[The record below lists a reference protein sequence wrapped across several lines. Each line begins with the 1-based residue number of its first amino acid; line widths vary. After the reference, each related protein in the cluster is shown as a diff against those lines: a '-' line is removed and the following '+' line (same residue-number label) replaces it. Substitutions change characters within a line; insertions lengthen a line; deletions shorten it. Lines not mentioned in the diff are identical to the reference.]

1 MTIHASVRGSVVT
14 AVVEEFARHGGDPRW
29 VLERHGL
36 TPALL
41 ADPFSSVSLGRYVAM
56 FEDMAMRLDDPLLGA
71 RLGQAMRAV
80 DLGPAGMLVARSRS
94 VMVALERLTRFV
106 SSFQPGT
113 QAGLKQ
119 CDDLLVWT
127 YRLNDAAIWPRRQDA
142 EFTLAST
149 LRLIRSAFAP
159 DWQPLMVQFEHA
171 PASPNSA
178 RALEKLLGCPVR
190 FEAATNGMVLPAE
203 EAHTRFRDEDKD
215 LIAVLE
221 RFLVTSAPMA
231 TTQAKW
237 SDKVLSLIAA
247 YLGQQTVTL
256 ERLAADLAVA
266 PRSLQRRLADE
277 GTSLRQLLRDHRQEL
292 TVQHLQAGAP
302 RLGNL
307 AEALGYADGTTF
319 WRAHRNW
326 TGQTPSTARAMH
338 QSHRMAPDGPG

>member
-203 EAHTRFRDEDKD
+203 EAHTLSRRGQGSDRRIGTVSGHLGAHGDD
-215 LIAVLE
+215 PGQME
-221 RFLVTSAPMA
+221 RQGSVADCRLSGPAD
-231 TTQAKW
+231 
-237 SDKVLSLIAA
+237 SD
-247 YLGQQTVTL
+247 
-256 ERLAADLAVA
+256 
-266 PRSLQRRLADE
+266 
-277 GTSLRQLLRDHRQEL
+277 
-292 TVQHLQAGAP
+292 AG
-302 RLGNL
+302 
-307 AEALGYADGTTF
+307 
-319 WRAHRNW
+319 
-326 TGQTPSTARAMH
+326 TARGRSGGGTA
-338 QSHRMAPDGPG
+338 QPAKASGR